1 MSDTQN
7 IVALIIDF
15 LDFEVLSIDE
25 KITPK
30 DNLLSSGLVD
40 SVSMM
45 RLITHLEVSLDLKI
59 PPSELVPKNFLTPQV
74 IAKFLQSLLRE
85 PALV

>member
-25 KITPK
+25 KVTPK

-59 PPSELVPKNFLTPQV
+59 PPIELVPKNFLTPQV